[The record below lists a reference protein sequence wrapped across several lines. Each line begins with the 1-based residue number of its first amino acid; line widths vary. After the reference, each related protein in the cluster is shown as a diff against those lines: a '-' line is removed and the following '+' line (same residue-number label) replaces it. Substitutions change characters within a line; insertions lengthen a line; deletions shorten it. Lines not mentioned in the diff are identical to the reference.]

1 MAPGTAVEI
10 PRLAAECLDPFRP
23 QGAYSGAFTLAR
35 NLLLAGIGAPDD
47 WKRSNGDP
55 VNFMLHTVT
64 RTGAAF
70 DRRAID
76 AVAHTNLVFGT
87 YPSVSGWRKPEG
99 QNPSRVFVAV
109 EATQISIVYLRET
122 FELLAKADPRL
133 PATFYCML
141 LEGLSQWI
149 LCYDESA
156 VESYY
161 EYRLESYE
169 EAKASGE
176 DEEGLERPQA
186 MEDAKG
192 PWLSPKFRR
201 LPVRHISNVIASIPQ
216 GSEARRIMEA
226 AANLARLSRKR
237 KRRRPDWNAW
247 EECFPNGS
255 YTIPFSIIA
264 FHEQDLVCE
273 AFQFD
278 EQDWLNSGEDS
289 SPAFFS
295 ILDTND
301 IHSIKSAF
309 ADLKHFLSMMEALS
323 QLLALLPGA
332 DLLEVER

>member
-1 MAPGTAVEI
+1 
-10 PRLAAECLDPFRP
+10 
-23 QGAYSGAFTLAR
+23 
-35 NLLLAGIGAPDD
+35 
-47 WKRSNGDP
+47 
-55 VNFMLHTVT
+55 MLHTVT

-70 DRRAID
+70 DRCAID

-87 YPSVSGWRKPEG
+87 YPPASGWREPEG

-109 EATQISIVYLRET
+109 EATQISIVYLWET
-122 FELLAKADPRL
+122 FELLAKAGPCL
-133 PATFYCML
+133 PATFYRIL
-141 LEGLSQWI
+141 LDGLPQWI

-176 DEEGLERPQA
+176 DEEGLERPQTK
-186 MEDAKG
+186 EDTKG
-192 PWLSPKFRR
+192 PWLGAKFKP
-201 LPVRHISNVIASIPQ
+201 LAVRHISNVIASIPQ
-216 GSEARRIMEA
+216 GSKARRIMEA
-226 AANLARLSRKR
+226 AAKLARLSGKR
-237 KRRRPDWNAW
+237 KRRRPDWKAW

-278 EQDWLNSGEDS
+278 EQDWLNSGEDA

-295 ILDTND
+295 ILDPND
-301 IHSIKSAF
+301 MESINSAF
-309 ADLKHFLSMMEALS
+309 ADLRHFLSMMELLG
-323 QLLALLPGA
+323 QLFALLPGA